1 MNKTEQSMALAAF
14 AESRLANDPPLR
26 AVRAFEA
33 IARLGSVTQAAREL
47 DISPSAVSHQLKV
60 LEGYLQMPLTER
72 QGRRLILSQQGR
84 DYYRSIRAAF
94 NVLRQATEHLLEQ
107 VQTRQVTISLIPL
120 FGMGWFIPRLPGYM
134 RANPQTEI
142 NVVYANHR
150 NYLSDASDMSIRFG
164 NGQWAGYQSEKLIS
178 GQMVPVCSRA
188 FLRLHGHIDTPEQLL
203 QMPLLHDEERATWQQ
218 WFIQQG
224 VKRPVRRSG
233 PMFEDG
239 LLTLAGV
246 QAGLGCALMREP
258 LIAPYLESGELVKIF
273 DLPIDDGRDYYLC
286 VRQDGEMSQDGKLLQ
301 SWLRRNSSLTLEEM
315 PGGGSA

>member
-1 MNKTEQSMALAAF
+1 MNKTEQSLLPDYAD
-14 AESRLANDPPLR
+14 SRLANDPPLR

-33 IARLGSVTQAAREL
+33 IARLGSVTLAAQEL
-47 DISPSAVSHQLKV
+47 AISPSAVSHQLKV

-84 DYYRSIRAAF
+84 EYYRSIRAAF
-94 NVLRQATEHLLEQ
+94 NVLRQATEHLVDQAL
-107 VQTRQVTISLIPL
+107 TRQVTISLIPL
-120 FGMGWFIPRLPGYM
+120 FGMGWFIPRLPAFM

-178 GQMVPVCSRA
+178 GRMVPVCSRD
-188 FLRLHGHIDTPEQLL
+188 FLRLHGHIDTPDQLL
-203 QMPLLHDEERATWQQ
+203 QMPLLHDEERTTWGQ
-218 WFIQQG
+218 WFVQQG
-224 VKRPVRRSG
+224 VKRPPRSAG
-233 PMFEDG
+233 PLFEDG

-258 LIAPYLESGELVKIF
+258 LIAQYLKSGELVKIF
-273 DLPIDDGRDYYLC
+273 EHAIDDGRDYYLC
-286 VRQDGEMSQDGKLLQ
+286 VRKDSDMTPDGVLLQ
-301 SWLRRNSSLTLEEM
+301 NWLRSEAVR
-315 PGGGSA
+315 

>member
-1 MNKTEQSMALAAF
+1 MKKTEQFIGLPTF
-14 AESRLANDPPLR
+14 AESRLVNDPPLR
-26 AVRAFEA
+26 AVRVFEA
-33 IARLGSVTQAAREL
+33 IARLGSVTLAAQEL

-60 LEGYLQMPLTER
+60 LEGYVQIPLTER
-72 QGRRLILSQQGR
+72 QGRKLVLSQQGR

-94 NVLRQATEHLLEQ
+94 NVLRQATGHLVEQ
-107 VQTRQVTISLIPL
+107 VQTRQVSISLIPL
-120 FGMGWFIPRLPGYM
+120 FGMGWFIPRLPAFI

-164 NGQWAGYQSEKLIS
+164 NGQWTGYQSEKLIS
-178 GQMVPVCSRA
+178 GQMVPVCSRT
-188 FLRLHGHIDTPEQLL
+188 FLRIHGHIDTPEQLL
-203 QMPLLHDEERATWQQ
+203 QLPLLHDEERITWQQ

-224 VKRPVRRSG
+224 VKKPLRRSG
-233 PMFEDG
+233 PLFEDG

-246 QAGLGCALMREP
+246 QSGMGCALMREP

-286 VRQDGEMSQDGKLLQ
+286 VRTDAEMTEDGKLLQ
-301 SWLRRNSSLTLEEM
+301 NWLRKMANNE
-315 PGGGSA
+315 